1 MEGHLV
7 GSDETLRSIRALLND
22 EEVAAARAEGSE
34 MSPDAAVE
42 QALAAID

>member
-7 GSDETLRSIRALLND
+7 GSDETLRSIRALLN